1 MNRWVT
7 HLGSAPATIGI
18 PAALWLAGG
27 PAAAAGRAALVSN
40 ALSHVAV
47 QILKRTVAR
56 ARPADASGVPLAEIA
71 IPDPF
76 SFPSGHSA
84 ASTAV
89 AASLALAHPWLAPIT
104 VPLAA
109 AVCVSRVRLRVHH
122 PADVIVGAALG
133 LAGAVAARNLTL

>member
-1 MNRWVT
+1 MNRWIT
-7 HLGSAPATIGI
+7 HLGGAPATIGI

-27 PAAAAGRAALVSN
+27 QLAAAGRAALVAN
-40 ALSHVAV
+40 TISHVAV
-47 QILKRTVAR
+47 QVLKRTVVR

-89 AASLALAHPWLAPIT
+89 AATLALAHPWLAPVT
-104 VPLAA
+104 MPLAA
-109 AVCVSRVRLRVHH
+109 AVCLSRVRLRVHH
-122 PADVIVGAALG
+122 RTDVVVGAALG
-133 LAGAVAARNLTL
+133 LAGAVAARTLAL

>member
-1 MNRWVT
+1 VNRWVT
-7 HLGSAPATIGI
+7 HLGSAPSTIGI

-27 PAAAAGRAALVSN
+27 DAAGRAALIAN

-56 ARPADASGVPLAEIA
+56 ARPCDANGAPLAEIA

-89 AASLALAHPWLAPIT
+89 AATLALAHPWLAPVT
-104 VPLAA
+104 LPVAA

-122 PADVIVGAALG
+122 RTDVIAGAALG
-133 LAGAVAARNLTL
+133 LVGAVAAWTLRH

>member
-7 HLGSAPATIGI
+7 HLGSAPFTIGI
-18 PAALWLAGG
+18 AAALWLAGG
-27 PAAAAGRAALVSN
+27 DAATAGRAALIAN

-47 QILKRTVAR
+47 QILKRAVAR
-56 ARPADASGVPLAEIA
+56 ARPCDANGVSLAEIA
-71 IPDPF
+71 LPDPF

-89 AASLALAHPWLAPIT
+89 AATLALSHPWLAPIT
-104 VPLAA
+104 LPLAA

-122 PADVIVGAALG
+122 RADVLAGAALG
-133 LAGAVAARNLTL
+133 LAGAVAAWTITR